1 MKIEKNSS
9 GVYVARID
17 TAHGKRTVN
26 LQSRDIVTARQIAK
40 DTSLAEVELIA
51 RTGKVRK
58 EVLAQVVLGRKIR
71 ALDAVTEYESWTQTR
86 RSSKQVSNVTLM
98 LRQFLRELK
107 LEGEFVHAITEKHV
121 DKWINDPKSEAK
133 ATTRNIKLSAIRGFF
148 DFCSIRNYAVDN
160 PAREVRVNMR
170 TLRHEQKEA
179 KVGQPFTE
187 AEFNLIVSG
196 YEQEATTLASEQAS
210 LESYLAAAVA
220 ANRHPDALQKRLL
233 QVQARVSRNLFWRC
247 AVQVSWH
254 TGLRLGDICQLEWAS
269 LATPM
274 RLIVWTEKTNARIE
288 LKLKPSLATLLKSVP
303 KKDDVLV
310 FPEESGTYNQ
320 IQRRSNFSVEFSRFL
335 DKLSITD
342 RSFHGLRHSFSS
354 RASSMGMPLDHI
366 RQRLGHTSEEMT
378 KRYVH

>member
-1 MKIEKNSS
+1 MKIEKNKS

-26 LQSRDIVTARQIAK
+26 LQTRDASDARKIAK

-71 ALDAVTEYESWTQTR
+71 APDAITEYESWMQTR
-86 RSSKQVSNVTLM
+86 RSDKQVSNVLLM
-98 LRQFLRELK
+98 LRQFLREMK
-107 LEGEFVHAITEKHV
+107 LEGEFVHALTENQV

-148 DFCSIRNYAVDN
+148 DFCSIRNYAIEN

-187 AEFNLIVSG
+187 QEFNFIVAG
-196 YEQEATTLASEQAS
+196 YEQEATTLQSELTS
-210 LESYLAAAVA
+210 LETYLAAAVA
-220 ANRHPDALQKRLL
+220 SHRHPDALQQRIQK
-233 QVQARVSRNLFWRC
+233 VQAQLSRNLFWRC
-247 AVQVSWH
+247 AVQTSWH

-288 LKLKPSLATLLKSVP
+288 LRLRPSLATLLKSVP
-303 KKDDVLV
+303 KKDDTLV
-310 FPEESGTYNQ
+310 FPEEAGTYGQVN
-320 IQRRSNFSVEFSRFL
+320 RRSNFSVEFSRFL
-335 DKLSITD
+335 DKLEIPN
-342 RSFHGLRHSFSS
+342 RSFHGLRHAFSS
-354 RASSMGMPLDHI
+354 RAAQMGMPLDHI